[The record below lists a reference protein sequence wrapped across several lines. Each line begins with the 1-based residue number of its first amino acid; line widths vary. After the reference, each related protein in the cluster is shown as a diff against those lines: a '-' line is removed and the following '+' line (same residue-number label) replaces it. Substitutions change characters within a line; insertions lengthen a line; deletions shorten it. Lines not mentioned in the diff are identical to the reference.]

1 MIENIAKREFIAI
14 DKDASLSDA
23 ISLMM
28 KNSEGMVV
36 FLDGKKAIGILT
48 ERDLL
53 YILKTEVSLQTKA
66 SEYYAKTLISIHP
79 NRSLEYALHILI
91 DNNIR
96 RLIIRN
102 NSHEFIG
109 IVTQEM
115 ILNFIER
122 DTYRIHLSVSD
133 IIQKHHEV
141 ASVEHKDSI
150 EKALKVMRERS
161 IGSVIVKENGTLV
174 GIFTERDLIKVID
187 TKIPMTTPIRE
198 VMNSPVITINDN
210 LIIADA
216 TEIMREKKIRR
227 LVVTNSR
234 GEIVGIVGT
243 RDIMKNIQG
252 NYAKLIEHKLKI
264 AKNTLDSL
272 PNMMIVE
279 LFGNRDLYH
288 IHWLNSIAKSLLGD
302 ILDDDI
308 CTIIEPNLW
317 KTIMEKVD
325 KEQYSNDARVTIGEA
340 TYTLSISKYIFQ
352 DYDLVRILFVDITE
366 FERELTKAID
376 SKQKMLEQLMQQSR
390 LAQMGEMI
398 SMIAHQWRQPLTAI
412 STTVGTLKLKNM
424 LNNYDRDFFDQKLDQ
439 IILYSQHLSDT
450 INDFRDFFKRDKILE
465 RQKLT
470 KIIKATT
477 IIIQP
482 SLDDRGISLVFNLE
496 DDIVINIY
504 INEFKQVI
512 LNILQNAYDVLVDKE
527 IEEPQITIRSYRD
540 DRYIFLEIGDNG
552 GGIPDEI
559 ITNIFNPYFTTK
571 IKDGTGLGLYMSQM
585 IIRDHCRG
593 TLEVENSDLGAI
605 FRIKVKL

>member
-66 SEYYAKTLISIHP
+66 SKYYAKTLISIHP

-96 RLIIRN
+96 RLIIRDDSN
-102 NSHEFIG
+102 EFIG

-133 IIQKHHEV
+133 IIRKHHEV
-141 ASVEHKDSI
+141 ASVEPMDSI
-150 EKALKVMRERS
+150 EEALSVMRDRS
-161 IGSVIVKENGTLV
+161 IGSVIVKDSGTLV
-174 GIFTERDLIKVID
+174 GIFTERDIIKVID
-187 TKIPMTTPIRE
+187 AKIPTTTPIRE
-198 VMNSPVITINDN
+198 VMNSPVITIKDN

-227 LVVTNSR
+227 LVVTNSS
-234 GEIVGIVGT
+234 GDIVGIIGT

-252 NYAKLIEHKLKI
+252 NYATLIEHKLKI

-288 IHWLNSIAKSLLGD
+288 IHWLNSIAKRVLGD

-308 CTIIEPNLW
+308 CTIIEPDLW
-317 KTIMEKVD
+317 KTIMDRVD
-325 KEQYSNDARVTIGEA
+325 KEQYSNDARITINDA

-398 SMIAHQWRQPLTAI
+398 SMIAHQWRQPLSAI

-424 LNNYDRDFFDQKLDQ
+424 LDDYDRDFFDQKLDQ

-450 INDFRDFFKRDKILE
+450 INDFRDFFKRDKLLE
-465 RQKLT
+465 SQKLT

-496 DDIVINIY
+496 EDIIINTY

-512 LNILQNAYDVLVDKE
+512 LNILQNAYDVLVDREIKE
-527 IEEPQITIRSYRD
+527 PKITIRSYKD

-552 GGIPDEI
+552 GGIPDDI

-571 IKDGTGLGLYMSQM
+571 AKDGTGLGLYMSQM
-585 IIRDHCRG
+585 IIRDHCKG
-593 TLEVENSDLGAI
+593 SLEVENSDLGAI
-605 FRIKVKL
+605 FTIKVKL